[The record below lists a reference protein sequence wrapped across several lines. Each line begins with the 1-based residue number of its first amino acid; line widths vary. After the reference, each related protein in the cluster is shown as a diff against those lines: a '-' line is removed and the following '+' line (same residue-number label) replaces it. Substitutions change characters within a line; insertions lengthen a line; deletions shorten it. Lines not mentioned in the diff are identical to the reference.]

1 MISIY
6 LFLIIYA
13 VNMHNVNQVT
23 YYIEIYFKG
32 FLWNEN
38 SLFTPFDEITQTR
51 ELQMLKTII
60 HICRMTH
67 KSR

>member
-13 VNMHNVNQVT
+13 VNMHNVNHVT

-32 FLWNEN
+32 FLWYEN
-38 SLFTPFDEITQTR
+38 SLFTPFDEITQTGSFR
-51 ELQMLKTII
+51 CLKP
-60 HICRMTH
+60 
-67 KSR
+67 